1 MNHLKIIFCFFV
13 AGEKPFSCQWPGC
26 DRQFSRSDELSRHK
40 RTHTGEKK
48 FICSIC
54 SRRFMRSDHLTK
66 HVKRH
71 SRDGLRRGGQNPT
84 PVAARPIQIFPVPVP
99 IQLQ

>member
-1 MNHLKIIFCFFV
+1 
-13 AGEKPFSCQWPGC
+13 
-26 DRQFSRSDELSRHK
+26 
-40 RTHTGEKK
+40 
-48 FICSIC
+48 
-54 SRRFMRSDHLTK
+54 MRSDHLTK

-71 SRDGLRRGGQNPT
+71 SRDGLRRGTQNQT